1 MAKKKKYSKDER
13 KAIISKLERIARE
26 REEESRKKLRDSYVP
41 SERYLRLETLLK
53 QMNEINGEL
62 QESYRNQFYGWRY
75 EIVNIQYHL
84 NNIREEEINP
94 FVTRYRVNKDDL
106 EVEIILADQE
116 NPVDDLIESLLAKCV
131 IK

>member
-1 MAKKKKYSKDER
+1 MAKKKYSKDER

-94 FVTRYRVNKDDL
+94 FVTKYRVNKDDL